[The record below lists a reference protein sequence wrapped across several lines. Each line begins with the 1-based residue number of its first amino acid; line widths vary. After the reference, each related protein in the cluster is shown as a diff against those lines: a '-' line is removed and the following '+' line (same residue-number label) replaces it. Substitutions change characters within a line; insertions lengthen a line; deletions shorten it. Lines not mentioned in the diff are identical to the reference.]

1 MKNKK
6 GFTIIELLVVITIL
20 GLIATIVAV
29 SMGKYR
35 QDVKNK
41 EKNILRQTL
50 IDEFNNYRIDNID
63 KYLSNSIYFSY
74 DKDSNKIELGKIISF
89 NKVSCNNISS
99 SSITYYYKKDR
110 LSSIDNISE
119 TAEIKDKLKNDLKYS
134 KEEVYCIK
142 FYCNGEI
149 VIDDRNELDGN
160 ETIETVLINGMKKEV
175 KVNYCR

>member
-35 QDVKNK
+35 QNVKNK

-74 DKDSNKIELGKIISF
+74 DKDSNKIELGKIISY
-89 NKVSCNNISS
+89 NKVSCDNISS

-119 TAEIKDKLKNDLKYS
+119 TTEIKDKLKNDLKYS

-149 VIDDRNELDGN
+149 VIDDSNALNGN
-160 ETIETVLINGMKKEV
+160 ETIETVLIDGIKKEV